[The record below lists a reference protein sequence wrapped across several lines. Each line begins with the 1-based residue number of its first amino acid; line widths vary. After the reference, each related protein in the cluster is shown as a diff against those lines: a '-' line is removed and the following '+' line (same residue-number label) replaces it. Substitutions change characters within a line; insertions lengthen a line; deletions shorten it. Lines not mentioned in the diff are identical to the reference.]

1 MILID
6 DNTRLS
12 SHDFDYT
19 VNIVAYEF
27 RDRAT
32 LWKGYTVL
40 RLKSNWYT
48 RCTSNLP
55 RGRCHTGVAT
65 DVFENYLD
73 CLDVQSIVFFFS
85 IRPLFEPDL
94 YKFIYLNIYIHISLS
109 FSLFLITWYVSL
121 SIYFWKKKRG
131 GYSDIRWKTFAKR
144 KFIKILLN
152 SIVNFWIL
160 ANPAG
165 DECLETISL
174 SSNFSSLA
182 PL

>member
-32 LWKGYTVL
+32 LWKGYTVYVW
-40 RLKSNWYT
+40 KVI
-48 RCTSNLP
+48 
-55 RGRCHTGVAT
+55 GIH
-65 DVFENYLD
+65 
-73 CLDVQSIVFFFS
+73 DVQVICRGDVVTWASPPTSLRIIWIVWMYNRSFIFFS

-109 FSLFLITWYVSL
+109 LFLITWYVSL
-121 SIYFWKKKRG
+121 NIYFWKKKNVE
-131 GYSDIRWKTFAKR
+131 DIRIFGGKHSR
-144 KFIKILLN
+144 K
-152 SIVNFWIL
+152 
-160 ANPAG
+160 
-165 DECLETISL
+165 ESL
-174 SSNFSSLA
+174 SKYC
-182 PL
+182 

>member
-109 FSLFLITWYVSL
+109 LSLLNNVIRELEYIFL
-121 SIYFWKKKRG
+121 KKKTWRIF
-131 GYSDIRWKTFAKR
+131 GYSVENIREKKVYQNIV
-144 KFIKILLN
+144 KFDRELLN
-152 SIVNFWIL
+152 LGESCGRRMSRNNLFIV
-160 ANPAG
+160 
-165 DECLETISL
+165 
-174 SSNFSSLA
+174 
-182 PL
+182 

>member
-55 RGRCHTGVAT
+55 RGRCHMGVAT

-73 CLDVQSIVFFFS
+73 CLDVQSIVFFFQFVHCS
-85 IRPLFEPDL
+85 
-94 YKFIYLNIYIHISLS
+94 NQIYINLYIYIYIYIFLSL
-109 FSLFLITWYVSL
+109 SLFLITWYVSL
-121 SIYFWKKKRG
+121 SIYFWKKKTWRIF
-131 GYSDIRWKTFAKR
+131 GYSVENIREKKVYQNIV
-144 KFIKILLN
+144 KFDRELLN
-152 SIVNFWIL
+152 LGESCGRRMSRNNLFIV
-160 ANPAG
+160 
-165 DECLETISL
+165 
-174 SSNFSSLA
+174 
-182 PL
+182 

>member
-1 MILID
+1 MTITRGSVHTTLIILSILLRTNFAIERHSGKD
-6 DNTRLS
+6 IQ
-12 SHDFDYT
+12 FY
-19 VNIVAYEF
+19 V
-27 RDRAT
+27 
-32 LWKGYTVL
+32 WKVIGI
-40 RLKSNWYT
+40 N
-48 RCTSNLP
+48 
-55 RGRCHTGVAT
+55 
-65 DVFENYLD
+65 
-73 CLDVQSIVFFFS
+73 DVQVICRGDVVTWASPPTSLRIIWIVWMYNRSFFFFS

-109 FSLFLITWYVSL
+109 LSLLNNVIRELEYIFL
-121 SIYFWKKKRG
+121 KKKRG

>member
-1 MILID
+1 MTITRGSVHTTLIILSILLRTNFAIERHSGKD
-6 DNTRLS
+6 IQ
-12 SHDFDYT
+12 FY
-19 VNIVAYEF
+19 V
-27 RDRAT
+27 
-32 LWKGYTVL
+32 WKVIGI
-40 RLKSNWYT
+40 
-48 RCTSNLP
+48 
-55 RGRCHTGVAT
+55 H
-65 DVFENYLD
+65 
-73 CLDVQSIVFFFS
+73 DVQVICRGDVVTWASPPTSLRIIWIVWMYNRSFFFFS

-94 YKFIYLNIYIHISLS
+94 YKFIYLNIYIHISL
-109 FSLFLITWYVSL
+109 SLFLITWYVSL